1 MNEQYDKK
9 RLISSSLDTT
19 VKVIDPVSFK
29 SLHTFKF
36 PAPVLSAAVSV
47 RLASSSSFFN

>member
-29 SLHTFKF
+29 SLHIFKF

-47 RLASSSSFFN
+47 RLASSSSL